1 MAYYSMPVHLSRVR
15 YRIRSTIPR
24 LLNNVYPSKNF
35 RYNDLMHFPDLDLLR
50 LAATTLPGPVSPAWN
65 SLDSQED
72 AQMALAMSL
81 KLLVAHTATSVVV
94 YSPDMTVAHTE
105 LFHQSASDEICE
117 RAYRRAVTYVAADLG
132 GVATRIRAPLRSR
145 GQIFQAV
152 SEKFDAGPCLD

>member
-1 MAYYSMPVHLSRVR
+1 
-15 YRIRSTIPR
+15 
-24 LLNNVYPSKNF
+24 
-35 RYNDLMHFPDLDLLR
+35 MHFPDLDLLR

-72 AQMALAMSL
+72 AQSLAMGL

-132 GVATRIRAPLRSR
+132 ALQQGVERPSEVEAKHFK
-145 GQIFQAV
+145 QYQ
-152 SEKFDAGPCLD
+152 EKFDAGPCLD